1 METQSQAQNP
11 TPNPTSSSNSASSAF
26 DRIHLKRPC
35 MAVADLE
42 RALSIYRD
50 ILGFRLD
57 YLDDA
62 SPGSYLYPVFGFPE
76 NAKLKFAALSTESE
90 PRSLALTEVK
100 GIELPPPTTPHRAAI
115 VIQVPEVAPA
125 IAKIRELGLPVV
137 RESTFTAPPN
147 LRFTEQAFCDY
158 DGHLIVLY
166 DVKIDETEE

>member
-11 TPNPTSSSNSASSAF
+11 TSDNNSASSAF
-26 DRIHLKRPC
+26 DRLHLKRPC

-42 RALSIYRD
+42 RSLSLYRD

-57 YLDDA
+57 YFDDA
-62 SPGSYLYPVFGFPE
+62 SPNSYLYPVFGLPE
-76 NAKLKFAALSTESE
+76 NARLKFAALSTESE
-90 PRSLALTEVK
+90 ARSLALTEVK

-115 VIQVPEVAPA
+115 VIQVPEVAPK

-137 RESTFTAPPN
+137 RSSTFTAPPN

-166 DVKIDETEE
+166 DVKVDEDGE